1 MTQMERVFFLLFHS
15 AYFYWFID
23 KLWMI
28 LGARVTDTKDQSQVL
43 TGPKIT
49 KEAHGP
55 VSTWTAVLVS
65 CVEAK

>member
-1 MTQMERVFFLLFHS
+1 MSIFSLIHL

-23 KLWMI
+23 ELWMI
-28 LGARVTDTKDQSQVL
+28 LGARVTGMKDQSQVL
-43 TGPKIT
+43 TGPESI

>member
-1 MTQMERVFFLLFHS
+1 
-15 AYFYWFID
+15 
-23 KLWMI
+23 MI
-28 LGARVTDTKDQSQVL
+28 LGARVTGMKDQSQVL
-43 TGPKIT
+43 TGPESI